1 MAHLV
6 VDGCADGFWIGFI
19 ARRGVIQR
27 CRYAGLYIHHVIV
40 AELIQFA
47 RGDAGLNLRPY
58 EFKDFRRQPA
68 GYAHFLD
75 VIGTFDRG

>member
-1 MAHLV
+1 
-6 VDGCADGFWIGFI
+6 
-19 ARRGVIQR
+19 
-27 CRYAGLYIHHVIV
+27 LYIYHVIV

-47 RGDAGLNLRPY
+47 RGDAGLNMRAN
-58 EFKDFRRQPA
+58 EIKDFRRQPA